1 MGVIRK
7 RGVAYQVDFRL
18 DGKRLR
24 ETFKT
29 KREAESFLEAIDR
42 RAMAEKLGFVPEHSL
57 PTNEVTIKDAIRQYY
72 DGFSVSKANVTG
84 EKQIFS
90 ELFEY
95 LVNVRQI
102 EYIGQVD
109 LEMMETYQNHLRKR
123 VSASTVNR
131 AFSTIKHFFNKCV
144 DWEYRDISPCMRL
157 KALKEN
163 PVERKIWTPE
173 EMETVLVCLQPWAR
187 EIVLFYCMTGA
198 RPSEV
203 RDLTW
208 GDVDFSQGTI
218 SLMCKKNS
226 GTGKRIFPISEPV
239 MEQLVR
245 LKPMMIGKALHQEL
259 VFKDDMGKQFSQD
272 RLQKTFKRLRE
283 ELGMSAQHVLYGLR
297 HSFGTN
303 LSNQDMNMEK
313 VRVLMGHSK
322 ITTTQRY
329 MKIKAADLGVE
340 LSKKSFTLRLA

>member
-1 MGVIRK
+1 
-7 RGVAYQVDFRL
+7 
-18 DGKRLR
+18 
-24 ETFKT
+24 
-29 KREAESFLEAIDR
+29 
-42 RAMAEKLGFVPEHSL
+42 
-57 PTNEVTIKDAIRQYY
+57 
-72 DGFSVSKANVTG
+72 
-84 EKQIFS
+84 
-90 ELFEY
+90 
-95 LVNVRQI
+95 
-102 EYIGQVD
+102 
-109 LEMMETYQNHLRKR
+109 
-123 VSASTVNR
+123 
-131 AFSTIKHFFNKCV
+131 
-144 DWEYRDISPCMRL
+144 
-157 KALKEN
+157 
-163 PVERKIWTPE
+163 
-173 EMETVLVCLQPWAR
+173 
-187 EIVLFYCMTGA
+187 
-198 RPSEV
+198 
-203 RDLTW
+203 
-208 GDVDFSQGTI
+208 
-218 SLMCKKNS
+218 
-226 GTGKRIFPISEPV
+226 